1 MVDDDSSVIL
11 SLRKMLAASGRSL
24 FASSGAQALAITA
37 KEKPDLILLDM
48 EIPDM
53 DGLEVCRAL
62 KADPET
68 ADIPVLFITSH
79 TEPGFEERVFGAGA
93 ADYIPKPLAPAVV
106 TARIKIHLAYR
117 YALAKLTSLAQKD
130 GLTGLYNRRSFDER
144 LSHEWRRAQRQSLP
158 LSLLMI
164 DIDDFKKYND
174 VFGHLQGDVCLKSV
188 AATLGAAVRRPG
200 DFAARYGGEEFAMVL
215 PDTSMDGAAVLAQQ
229 LLRNVEGL
237 GLQHAQDAIR
247 PSITVSV
254 GHATFEPKQDSHGKP
269 DVLDLIKAADSALYH
284 AKRAGRNCSVRGAL
298 AESTLVPSAIPQ
310 ADASPAP

>member
-106 TARIKIHLAYR
+106 TARVKIHLAYR

-144 LSHEWRRAQRQSLP
+144 LSHE
-158 LSLLMI
+158 
-164 DIDDFKKYND
+164 
-174 VFGHLQGDVCLKSV
+174 
-188 AATLGAAVRRPG
+188 
-200 DFAARYGGEEFAMVL
+200 
-215 PDTSMDGAAVLAQQ
+215 
-229 LLRNVEGL
+229 
-237 GLQHAQDAIR
+237 
-247 PSITVSV
+247 
-254 GHATFEPKQDSHGKP
+254 
-269 DVLDLIKAADSALYH
+269 
-284 AKRAGRNCSVRGAL
+284 
-298 AESTLVPSAIPQ
+298 
-310 ADASPAP
+310 

>member
-1 MVDDDSSVIL
+1 
-11 SLRKMLAASGRSL
+11 
-24 FASSGAQALAITA
+24 
-37 KEKPDLILLDM
+37 
-48 EIPDM
+48 
-53 DGLEVCRAL
+53 
-62 KADPET
+62 
-68 ADIPVLFITSH
+68 
-79 TEPGFEERVFGAGA
+79 
-93 ADYIPKPLAPAVV
+93 
-106 TARIKIHLAYR
+106 
-117 YALAKLTSLAQKD
+117 
-130 GLTGLYNRRSFDER
+130 
-144 LSHEWRRAQRQSLP
+144 
-158 LSLLMI
+158 MI

-188 AATLGAAVRRPG
+188 EATLGAAVRRPG

-229 LLRNVEGL
+229 LLRNVEGLGL

-298 AESTLVPSAIPQ
+298 AGSTLVPSAIPQ